1 MRQKLVAIVTV
12 FFLLLCANPVW
23 ADVNLNING
32 NHFAPRTAPQLEN
45 GTTMVPLYLIGRV
58 LGADIDIADNLVT
71 IKKGPATL
79 QFTLGDTK
87 ASLNGIKMIMPQAP
101 TMVND
106 EVMVPLRFICE
117 AFGATITWEQ
127 SSKTAGVQYS
137 EKRQG
142 MSIEEIMVKSSEAM
156 IKNQTYKADVNISM
170 DMEITNVAKQE
181 TVHAITNMDMYMA
194 MHQQP
199 LIAYIKTTIDS
210 PAVPE
215 AHDLALSAT
224 TEVFMN
230 EEGMFMTLPEEEGW
244 FKMSIPGMDMKTLI
258 EQSNTND
265 PIASMKMMQE
275 SGAIMSFGD
284 DQERDGRSYWVI
296 NVTMGA
302 ESFNKLF
309 ESVMNQMPTMP
320 EMEDGQDFNQDMTQM
335 MQTLFKN
342 MKADI
347 VYRVWVDQAN
357 LVPTFMDLEANID
370 LKMPATTFGDEVSDP
385 IEMHL
390 IETAYYEI
398 YDIGEPFDIP
408 DVSQARDLNE
418 YMAQQMTDAQI

>member
-1 MRQKLVAIVTV
+1 
-12 FFLLLCANPVW
+12 
-23 ADVNLNING
+23 
-32 NHFAPRTAPQLEN
+32 
-45 GTTMVPLYLIGRV
+45 
-58 LGADIDIADNLVT
+58 
-71 IKKGPATL
+71 
-79 QFTLGDTK
+79 
-87 ASLNGIKMIMPQAP
+87 
-101 TMVND
+101 
-106 EVMVPLRFICE
+106 
-117 AFGATITWEQ
+117 
-127 SSKTAGVQYS
+127 
-137 EKRQG
+137 

-418 YMAQQMTDAQI
+418 YIAQQMTDAQI